1 MFSTPIANCIV
12 LVISDQNPNVLISSS
27 QTHLGSDTG
36 EMFAG
41 NDDTLNLSSA
51 FVDLVD
57 LGIPHQFLYWVITVE
72 TVASEDL

>member
-12 LVISDQNPNVLISSS
+12 LVVSDQNPNVLISSS
-27 QTHLGSDTG
+27 RTHLGSDTG
-36 EMFAG
+36 EMFAR

-57 LGIPHQFLYWVITVE
+57 FRIPHQLLHWVITVE
-72 TVASEDL
+72 AIASKDL